1 MDLYSF
7 FIQVTFLGFN
17 EETDAAHIQV
27 RSIYWTGKGHERLF
41 ETNFES
47 MENLLISLKVTLN
60 SSVII
65 PI

>member
-27 RSIYWTGKGHERLF
+27 WSTY
-41 ETNFES
+41 
-47 MENLLISLKVTLN
+47 
-60 SSVII
+60 
-65 PI
+65 